1 MPVHLSFALATVAR
15 QGEVSPKGGEVPE
28 GDVMGPVPRVLEERR
43 CATETMLEALTSGLA
58 TVREPRLVRERFEE
72 TLRVLLGANSVTF
85 GEGEGFE
92 RPHILSCELPSLTIE
107 GRACLIAVFDAKHPI
122 DDRARQTLAS
132 ASRVAGLL
140 LELERANGRWPLSS
154 ARGRSDGAAP
164 LIGSSVAIRAVRDRI
179 ERVAGTDF
187 TVLIEGESGTGKEL
201 VARQIHELS
210 RRRKG
215 PFVAVN
221 CAAIVETLLEA
232 ELFGIEERTAT
243 GVRGR
248 RGKFEHA
255 HEGTLF
261 LDEVSDLSPAAQ
273 AKLLRAIQDLSV
285 ERVGASTSRRVDTR
299 IVVASN
305 RPLSDLVEQNRFR
318 LDLFYRLNGVDVQ
331 VPPLRHRR
339 DDVLELARYFLERHR
354 TFRVLSLSA
363 AATDALLAYDWPG
376 NVRELERVIERAV
389 ALASGRCL
397 ELEDLPPALLGG
409 YTEAL
414 VPALRDRLSMRAW
427 GSRYARLVL
436 ERCSNNKRMA
446 CRELGISYHTLQG
459 YLRFSPEKPG
469 ARAQG

>member
-1 MPVHLSFALATVAR
+1 MAPGSRA
-15 QGEVSPKGGEVPE
+15 S
-28 GDVMGPVPRVLEERR
+28 ERR
-43 CATETMLEALTSGLA
+43 CATETMLAALTTGLA
-58 TVREPRLVRERFEE
+58 AVREPRLVRERFEE
-72 TLRVLLGANSVTF
+72 ALRLLLDASSVTF
-85 GEGEGFE
+85 VENGEGFE
-92 RPHILSCELPSLTIE
+92 RPHVLSCELPANPME
-107 GRACLIAVFDAKHPI
+107 GRPCLVAVFDSKRPV
-122 DDRARQTLAS
+122 DDRARQILAS
-132 ASRVAGLL
+132 ASQVAGLL
-140 LELERANGRWPLSS
+140 LEMERASGRWPLSS
-154 ARGRSDGAAP
+154 ARGHSDGAAP
-164 LIGSSVAIRAVRDRI
+164 LIGSSLPIRLVRDRI

-187 TVLIEGESGTGKEL
+187 TILIEGESGTGKEL

-255 HEGTLF
+255 HDGTLF
-261 LDEVSDLSPAAQ
+261 LDEVSDLSAAAQ

-285 ERVGASTSRRVDTR
+285 ERVGASSARRVDTR
-299 IVVASN
+299 IIVASN
-305 RPLSDLVEQNRFR
+305 RRLSDMVEQNRFR

-331 VPPLRHRR
+331 VPPLRQRR

-354 TFRVLSLSA
+354 TFRPLSLSA
-363 AATDALLAYDWPG
+363 AAVDALLAYDWPG

-389 ALASGRCL
+389 ALASGQCL

-414 VPALRDRLSMRAW
+414 VPALRDGLSMRAW

-459 YLRFSPEKPG
+459 YLRFRPEKPG

>member
-1 MPVHLSFALATVAR
+1 MTS
-15 QGEVSPKGGEVPE
+15 VSRAAPA
-28 GDVMGPVPRVLEERR
+28 ERR
-43 CATETMLEALTSGLA
+43 CATETMLAALTTGLA
-58 TVREPRLVRERFEE
+58 SVREPRHVRERFEE
-72 TLRVLLGANSVTF
+72 ALRLLLGATSVTF
-85 GEGEGFE
+85 AEDGESFE
-92 RPHILSCELPSLTIE
+92 RPHVLSCELPSRPME
-107 GRACLIAVFDAKHPI
+107 GRPCLVAVFDSKRPI
-122 DDRARQTLAS
+122 DDHARQILAS
-132 ASRVAGLL
+132 ASQVAGLL
-140 LELERANGRWPLSS
+140 LELERANGRWPLSA
-154 ARGRSDGAAP
+154 ARGRPDGAAP
-164 LIGSSVAIRAVRDRI
+164 LIGSSLPIRAVRDRI

-187 TVLIEGESGTGKEL
+187 TILIEGESGTGKEL
-201 VARQIHELS
+201 VARQIHALS

-215 PFVAVN
+215 PFIAVN

-248 RGKFEHA
+248 PGKFEHA
-255 HEGTLF
+255 HDGTLF

-285 ERVGASTSRRVDTR
+285 ERVGGASPRRIDTR

-318 LDLFYRLNGVDVQ
+318 MDLFYRLNGVDVQ

-354 TFRVLSLSA
+354 TFRSLALSA
-363 AATDALLAYDWPG
+363 AAVDALLAYDWPG

-389 ALASGRCL
+389 ALASGQCL
-397 ELEDLPPALLGG
+397 ELEDLPPAILGG
-409 YTEAL
+409 YAETL
-414 VPALRDRLSMRAW
+414 VPALRDRLTMRAW

-436 ERCSNNKRMA
+436 ERCSNNKRMT

-459 YLRFSPEKPG
+459 YLRFRPEQQRPRG
-469 ARAQG
+469 HG